1 MGLLKIGDIAPD
13 FEARTTGGDI
23 RFYDWMADGWAV
35 MLAFP
40 EAATED
46 DIDALRAIEA
56 LEADFTAIGCKVIGC
71 VAGSDEEAENSDFDS
86 WAGRI
91 QETLGQLPPFPIIRQ
106 AEPGLSML
114 RPAAGSPVSDTRTL
128 VVVGP
133 DRRVKLVI
141 AIPVVTASMFGEILR
156 LIESLQY
163 AAERRSGKPGYDTDD
178 VIVLPCAPVNE
189 DTGRDGRSKCRPLN
203 GRCKNLSPR
212 KRCG

>member
-1 MGLLKIGDIAPD
+1 
-13 FEARTTGGDI
+13 
-23 RFYDWMADGWAV
+23 
-35 MLAFP
+35 
-40 EAATED
+40 
-46 DIDALRAIEA
+46 
-56 LEADFTAIGCKVIGC
+56 
-71 VAGSDEEAENSDFDS
+71 
-86 WAGRI
+86 
-91 QETLGQLPPFPIIRQ
+91 
-106 AEPGLSML
+106 ML